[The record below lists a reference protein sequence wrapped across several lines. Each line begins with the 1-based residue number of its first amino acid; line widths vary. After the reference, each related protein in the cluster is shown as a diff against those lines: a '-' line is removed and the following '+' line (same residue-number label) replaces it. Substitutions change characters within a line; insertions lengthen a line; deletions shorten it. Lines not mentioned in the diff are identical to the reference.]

1 MTSNLKDKLL
11 NCILDKLNILKN
23 RKAHYRYL
31 QLQHA
36 ISEVSVVISRG
47 EDKYHSRLA
56 QKLSDPSPNSKI
68 FWSILKWFCNGNKLQ
83 LFYPYWSIVSWNWTS
98 KLRQIIL
105 ISLLLIR
112 HSMFQPSDFPHFFLT
127 RKLY

>member
-23 RKAHYRYL
+23 RKTHYRYL

-36 ISEVSVVISRG
+36 ISEVSAVISRE

-56 QKLSDPSPNSKI
+56 QKLSDPSANSKI
-68 FWSILKWFCNGNKLQ
+68 F
-83 LFYPYWSIVSWNWTS
+83 
-98 KLRQIIL
+98 
-105 ISLLLIR
+105 
-112 HSMFQPSDFPHFFLT
+112 
-127 RKLY
+127 